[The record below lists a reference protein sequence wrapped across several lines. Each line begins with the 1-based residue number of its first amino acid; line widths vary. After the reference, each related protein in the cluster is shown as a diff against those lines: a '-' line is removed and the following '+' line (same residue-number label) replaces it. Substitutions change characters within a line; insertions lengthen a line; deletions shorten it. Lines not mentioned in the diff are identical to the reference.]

1 MLSGF
6 CYAPEVFFYFRFG
19 INHGILLSEM
29 SGKSAATEV
38 KSTDVEHNIRGLQRR
53 IVRATERAGRPPAG
67 ITAIAVTKT
76 INPSYIQEAF
86 QAGIRHFGESRV
98 QEAKDKIGQLS
109 VLHPCPVWH
118 MVGHLQTNKA
128 RIAAEL
134 FDMIQSVDSI
144 RVAEAISQQTQHTL
158 PILIQVNVAGET
170 SKYGFAPDEVHTA
183 VERISKLPH
192 LEIKGLMTIAP
203 YTDNPE
209 DVRPVFRQIRLLR
222 DSLGLE
228 HLSMG
233 MTNNFEVAIEEGA
246 TMVRIGRAIFGERE
260 D

>member
-6 CYAPEVFFYFRFG
+6 CYAPEVFSYFRFRA
-19 INHGILLSEM
+19 NHGILLSVM
-29 SGKSAATEV
+29 GKNLAAMEL
-38 KSTDVEHNIRGLQRR
+38 KAMDVEHNIRGVQRR
-53 IVRATERAGRPPAG
+53 IVRAAEKAGRSPAE

-76 INPSYIQEAF
+76 IEPSYIQEAF
-86 QAGIRHFGESRV
+86 QAGIRHFGESKV

-109 VLHPCPVWH
+109 VLHPCPIWH

-144 RVAEAISQQTQHTL
+144 RIAEAISQQAQHTL
-158 PILIQVNVAGET
+158 PILIQVNVVGET

-183 VERISKLPH
+183 VEQISCLPH
-192 LEIKGLMTIAP
+192 LEIRGLMTIAP

-209 DVRPVFRQIRLLR
+209 DVRPIFRQIRLLR

-233 MTNNFEVAIEEGA
+233 MTNDFEVAIEEGA

-260 D
+260 G